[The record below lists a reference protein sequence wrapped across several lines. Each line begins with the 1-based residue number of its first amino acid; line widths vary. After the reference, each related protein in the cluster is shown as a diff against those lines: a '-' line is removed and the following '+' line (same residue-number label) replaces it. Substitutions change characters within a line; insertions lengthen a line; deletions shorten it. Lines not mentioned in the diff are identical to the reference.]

1 MAGYGVATEEVSLG
15 ARTFIN
21 VVKKKMVMPPKPSLH
36 DTGNLAFLQAG
47 GLLHQ

>member
-1 MAGYGVATEEVSLG
+1 MASEEQGPG
-15 ARTFIN
+15 ARTEVN
-21 VVKKKMVMPPKPSLH
+21 VFKKKMVMPPKPSLH